1 MKSALFE
8 SLNDRSNITNA
19 YLKMVN
25 ESVEEDASTIEE
37 PIEVAIPDW
46 AVSYIEYADDSGLND
61 EDKKIVDEYI
71 DGIAADGLRLSFDGE
86 ELGFVRQPEFGL
98 ASNCVKYYLVKDK
111 PTSNESVE
119 DDGTEEDEI
128 DADYVAGDVVDFL
141 HTKHPS
147 AAFIGETRDSEGNI
161 YLRYDFGR
169 TDTAAVASDLVER
182 FGDAIGFGRGKKEYA
197 PEIGFDVI
205 IVHPPKT
212 VGESAEDAEADVEE
226 DEGWFS
232 PQGELIREIP
242 QECVD
247 ACTKPGAD
255 AYDDCSY
262 WVDELEFDKGLD
274 IAQAKGFLKST
285 GGWDDKEIVAFDP
298 KETAVRLLW
307 IICGDLKDGSDLIY
321 IGDAEPFVE
330 ESVDAKKVKVIITGI
345 VWPKGSSG
353 LPERDSITIEL
364 SDGDDIEER
373 VGQELEAEHKVA
385 PESFKVAK
393 VVEMDG
399 DDTTNEII
407 DQKELDKLTKK
418 YDIINEKR

>member
-19 YLKMVN
+19 YIKMVN

-46 AVSYIEYADDSGLND
+46 AVSYIEYVDDSGLND

-71 DGIAADGLRLSFDGE
+71 DGIAADGLHLSYDGE
-86 ELGFVRQPEFGL
+86 ELGFVRHPEFGL
-98 ASNCVKYYLVKDK
+98 ASNCIKFYLMKDTPK
-111 PTSNESVE
+111 SNESVE
-119 DDGTEEDEI
+119 EDEI
-128 DADYVAGDVVDFL
+128 D
-141 HTKHPS
+141 
-147 AAFIGETRDSEGNI
+147 
-161 YLRYDFGR
+161 
-169 TDTAAVASDLVER
+169 
-182 FGDAIGFGRGKKEYA
+182 
-197 PEIGFDVI
+197 
-205 IVHPPKT
+205 
-212 VGESAEDAEADVEE
+212 E

-232 PQGELIREIP
+232 PQGELIKEIP

-247 ACTKPGAD
+247 ACTKSGAD
-255 AYDDCSY
+255 AYDDCKF
-262 WVDELEFDKGLD
+262 WVDELGFDKGLD

-285 GGWDDKEIVAFDP
+285 GGWEANEIAAFDP
-298 KETAVRLLW
+298 KETAIRLLW

-330 ESVDAKKVKVIITGI
+330 ESVDVKKVKVAITGI
-345 VWPKGSSG
+345 VWPKGSNG

-373 VGQELEAEHKVA
+373 VGQELEVKHKVA

-393 VVEMDG
+393 VVEINA
-399 DDTTNEII
+399 DDFTNEII

>member
-19 YLKMVN
+19 YFKMVN
-25 ESVEEDASTIEE
+25 ESVEEDEDID
-37 PIEVAIPDW
+37 VD
-46 AVSYIEYADDSGLND
+46 YIA
-61 EDKKIVDEYI
+61 
-71 DGIAADGLRLSFDGE
+71 GE
-86 ELGFVRQPEFGL
+86 
-98 ASNCVKYYLVKDK
+98 
-111 PTSNESVE
+111 
-119 DDGTEEDEI
+119 
-128 DADYVAGDVVDFL
+128 VVDFL
-141 HTKHPS
+141 QLKYPR
-147 AAFIGETRDSEGNI
+147 AVFIGEANDAEGNI
-161 YLRYDFGR
+161 YLKYDFSR
-169 TDTAAVASDLVER
+169 TDTNVIKEDLIER
-182 FGDAIGFGRGKKEYA
+182 FGDAIGLGRGKKEHA
-197 PEIGFDVI
+197 PEIGFNVI
-205 IVHPPKT
+205 IVHPPKK
-212 VGESAEDAEADVEE
+212 VGESVEE
-226 DEGWFS
+226 DDVGVEDVEGWFS

-242 QECVD
+242 QECID

-255 AYDDCSY
+255 AYDDCKF
-262 WVDELEFDKGLD
+262 WVDELGFDEGLD

-285 GGWDDKEIVAFDP
+285 GGWEAKEIAAFDP
-298 KETAVRLLW
+298 KETAIRLLW

-330 ESVDAKKVKVIITGI
+330 ESVDVKKVKVVITGI

-373 VGQELEAEHKVA
+373 VGQELEAEHKIA

-393 VVEMDG
+393 VVEID